1 MSHHDTDGRNRQNHE
16 GSVSFNV
23 FAPATRLMSETPPRV
38 AAHLTVD
45 ELAAATGVTVRN
57 IRAYQTSNLLEP
69 PVLQGRLALYGRRHQ
84 ARLELIRELR
94 ALGFGLD
101 AIGDMLAQVPQ
112 SAASPYALL
121 AQMFSRGFFQVEQPA
136 LKSLTDLT
144 AHWSETA
151 TPEQIERMVRNGL
164 YRPVPPDEVPR
175 DEALADDATPQAPVF
190 EVLSP
195 SLWAI
200 GQQMAELNIPLPTV
214 LDMQEKLI
222 EHTRALARAYVDQF
236 VIAMVREV
244 LKAQKLPPHDAT
256 SGEEEPP
263 LSPQLL
269 RTIHRVIERLRPIA
283 IGSVSAAFPVV
294 LQQEFDRDVVHQIQ
308 ALVKQ
313 VKDQAP

>member
-1 MSHHDTDGRNRQNHE
+1 MSDTPSR
-16 GSVSFNV
+16 
-23 FAPATRLMSETPPRV
+23 A
-38 AAHLTVD
+38 AAHLTVE

-57 IRAYQTSNLLEP
+57 IRAYQTANLLEP

-84 ARLELIRELR
+84 TRLELIRELR

-101 AIGDMLAQVPQ
+101 AIGDMLTKVPR
-112 SAASPYALL
+112 SSASPYALM

-136 LKSLTDLT
+136 RKSLSDLT

-164 YRPVPPDEVPR
+164 YRPVPPDE
-175 DEALADDATPQAPVF
+175 AAKDASTQPPVF

-244 LKAQKLPPHDAT
+244 VKAQELPPSDAA
-256 SGEEEPP
+256 GGDDEPS

-269 RTIHRVIERLRPIA
+269 RTIHSVIERLRPIA

-308 ALVKQ
+308 ALLKQ

>member
-1 MSHHDTDGRNRQNHE
+1 MF
-16 GSVSFNV
+16 V
-23 FAPATRLMSETPPRV
+23 PATRLMSDIPPRV
-38 AAHLTVD
+38 AAHMTVD

-84 ARLELIRELR
+84 TRLELIRELR

-101 AIGDMLAQVPQ
+101 AIGDMLAKVPR

-121 AQMFSRGFFQVEQPA
+121 AQMFSRGFFQVEQPV

-164 YRPVPPDEVPR
+164 YRPVPPDE
-175 DEALADDATPQAPVF
+175 AAADQTQADVAPQAPVF

-200 GQQMAELNIPLPTV
+200 GRQMADLNIPLPTV

-244 LKAQKLPPHDAT
+244 IKAQDLPPHDTT

-263 LSPQLL
+263 LSPELL

>member
-1 MSHHDTDGRNRQNHE
+1 MSDT
-16 GSVSFNV
+16 S
-23 FAPATRLMSETPPRV
+23 PRA
-38 AAHLTVD
+38 AAHLTVE
-45 ELAAATGVTVRN
+45 ELATATGVTVRN
-57 IRAYQTSNLLEP
+57 IRAYQTANLLEP

-84 ARLELIRELR
+84 TRLELIRELR

-101 AIGDMLAQVPQ
+101 AIGDMLTKVPR
-112 SAASPYALL
+112 SSASPYALM

-136 LKSLTDLT
+136 RKSLSDLT

-164 YRPVPPDEVPR
+164 YRPVPPDEV
-175 DEALADDATPQAPVF
+175 AKDASTQPPVF

-244 LKAQKLPPHDAT
+244 VKAQELPPSDAV
-256 SGEEEPP
+256 GGDDEPA

-269 RTIHRVIERLRPIA
+269 RTIHSVIERLRPIA

-308 ALVKQ
+308 ALLKQ
-313 VKDQAP
+313 AKDQTS

>member
-1 MSHHDTDGRNRQNHE
+1 MSDT
-16 GSVSFNV
+16 S
-23 FAPATRLMSETPPRV
+23 PRS
-38 AAHLTVD
+38 AAHLTVE

-57 IRAYQTSNLLEP
+57 IRAYQTANLLEP

-84 ARLELIRELR
+84 TRLELIRELR

-101 AIGDMLAQVPQ
+101 AIGDMLTKVPR
-112 SAASPYALL
+112 SSASPYALM

-136 LKSLTDLT
+136 RKSLSDLT

-164 YRPVPPDEVPR
+164 YRPVPPDE
-175 DEALADDATPQAPVF
+175 AAKDASTQPPVF

-244 LKAQKLPPHDAT
+244 IKAQELPLSDAT
-256 SGEEEPP
+256 GGDDEPA

-269 RTIHRVIERLRPIA
+269 RTIHSVIERLRPIA

-308 ALVKQ
+308 ALLKQ
-313 VKDQAP
+313 AKDQTS

>member
-1 MSHHDTDGRNRQNHE
+1 MSDTPSR
-16 GSVSFNV
+16 
-23 FAPATRLMSETPPRV
+23 A
-38 AAHLTVD
+38 AAHLTVE

-57 IRAYQTSNLLEP
+57 IRAYQTANLLEP

-84 ARLELIRELR
+84 TRLELIRELR

-101 AIGDMLAQVPQ
+101 AIGDMLTKVPR
-112 SAASPYALL
+112 SSASPYALM

-136 LKSLTDLT
+136 LKSLSDLT

-164 YRPVPPDEVPR
+164 YRPVPPDEAAKDPS
-175 DEALADDATPQAPVF
+175 AQPPVF

-244 LKAQKLPPHDAT
+244 VKAQELPPGDAT
-256 SGEEEPP
+256 GGDDEPA

-269 RTIHRVIERLRPIA
+269 RTIHSVIERLRPIA

-308 ALVKQ
+308 ALLKQ
-313 VKDQAP
+313 AKDQTP